1 MEKKRRVR
9 LTINGVVCGVITAE
23 SGEYMQALADEV
35 GGLMTE
41 VQGASPL
48 ITRES
53 AALTAALS
61 LCDDFHKSADRA
73 QHLQERV
80 DELEVEAELWQEE
93 KAELLKNALDAQKDA
108 QLAEKAARLEAENT
122 VLEEAVQRL
131 KGADARAQAL
141 EDENTALREA
151 AQRQPVGN
159 PEREAQLAQENTSLK
174 ERLRQVVE
182 FTKQNQEALQSAEEQ
197 AAEAQ
202 ALRQKVEEL
211 TAQAQQGREALQSAE
226 GQAAEAQ
233 ALRQKVEELTASLQK
248 ASGRDREAED
258 LEQQLSE
265 LNVELRRARA
275 AAKLAQEQQNE
286 MENLR
291 EQVRV
296 LTRESAQTREALE
309 TAQEA
314 LARSRT
320 EEAPAIKKEPR
331 REKPRRE
338 ERRQE
343 EPASQDQEPEAPWSP
358 KPGRKRRNPLRYEED
373 LGQSGMVSF
382 FEKDE

>member
-1 MEKKRRVR
+1 ME
-9 LTINGVVCGVITAE
+9 E
-23 SGEYMQALADEV
+23 
-35 GGLMTE
+35 
-41 VQGASPL
+41 
-48 ITRES
+48 
-53 AALTAALS
+53 LTAQ
-61 LCDDFHKSADRA
+61 A
-73 QHLQERV
+73 QQGR
-80 DELEVEAELWQEE
+80 
-93 KAELLKNALDAQKDA
+93 
-108 QLAEKAARLEAENT
+108 
-122 VLEEAVQRL
+122 
-131 KGADARAQAL
+131 
-141 EDENTALREA
+141 
-151 AQRQPVGN
+151 
-159 PEREAQLAQENTSLK
+159 
-174 ERLRQVVE
+174 
-182 FTKQNQEALQSAEEQ
+182 EALQSAEEQ

-211 TAQAQQGREALQSAE
+211 T
-226 GQAAEAQ
+226 
-233 ALRQKVEELTASLQK
+233 VSLQK